1 MKGEEKNMTNY
12 KDMTDEEYDALDEE
26 LTRTVPKLG
35 PNGTGWL
42 SQREMRLLGFTNLT
56 LNYLMAKAIANNKSP
71 AQIIEELVCKELAT
85 SA

>member
-1 MKGEEKNMTNY
+1 MEKY